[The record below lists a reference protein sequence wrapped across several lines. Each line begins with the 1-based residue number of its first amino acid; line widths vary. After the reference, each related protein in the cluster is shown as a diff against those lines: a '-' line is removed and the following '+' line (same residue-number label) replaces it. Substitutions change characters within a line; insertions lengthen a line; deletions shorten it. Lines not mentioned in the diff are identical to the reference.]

1 MCVPL
6 FHEQY
11 GNALSCLLT
20 DFEVRKNPYIWSSLY
35 TWNQKR
41 VFNINSWEFI
51 GTVSKAPEDAFYF
64 PSWHWH
70 LVASYV
76 MWAKATLCFGW
87 QGVWCLLPGQYIW
100 ISELCISCTSCASFL
115 EFFDS
120 MPQLLAL
127 RAHCLSCVSLLSF
140 SSTQIFPNIWSW
152 IHFLAYMVN
161 SLFLFL

>member
-11 GNALSCLLT
+11 GNSLLCLLT

-35 TWNQKR
+35 SWNQKH
-41 VFNINSWEFI
+41 VFNITSWEFT

-76 MWAKATLCFGW
+76 MWAKATLTLFWVAGSLVSPAW
-87 QGVWCLLPGQYIW
+87 AVCLDLRTLHFLHK
-100 ISELCISCTSCASFL
+100 LCILSRALWLYATAFSLEGTLFVMCFFAQFL
-115 EFFDS
+115 QYS
-120 MPQLLAL
+120 
-127 RAHCLSCVSLLSF
+127 
-140 SSTQIFPNIWSW
+140 NIS
-152 IHFLAYMVN
+152 
-161 SLFLFL
+161 